1 MENLGIILLKSRQVF
16 TSSSFSHS
24 ILNTDL
30 VHGARIF
37 IFPSVDLVSSTSLE
51 ASWWQTLFYT
61 LYSGIEV
68 DLKLYWF
75 LLTYPFLNNF
85 QAFLSKSHPLIVGL
99 PASSP
104 PFFFLHTLC
113 IVISWA
119 FGSNTSCMFRP
130 TWHAEQVDSPS
141 RENTL
146 VQKKAGIHW
155 RYQNSLL
162 WPLVGPILVGGEWG
176 PKSAKFKGV
185 LTQDCE
191 VAHPALVWL
200 RESPG
205 LDL

>member
-1 MENLGIILLKSRQVF
+1 MENLWIILLKSRQVF

-61 LYSGIEV
+61 LYSGIEA

-104 PFFFLHTLC
+104 PFF
-113 IVISWA
+113 W
-119 FGSNTSCMFRP
+119 
-130 TWHAEQVDSPS
+130 ES
-141 RENTL
+141 RENRSTEHS
-146 VQKKAGIHW
+146 VCRFHFPGT
-155 RYQNSLL
+155 
-162 WPLVGPILVGGEWG
+162 WPQP
-176 PKSAKFKGV
+176 
-185 LTQDCE
+185 
-191 VAHPALVWL
+191 VAHLHFINPLL
-200 RESPG
+200 HEG
-205 LDL
+205 LIPQEAQVMSE